1 MSKEFSKLHIRKM
14 PIAQYPRYTQT
25 TSTSNRTSLELKLAC
40 IRRLYATPITSN
52 RTSLELKQPCY
63 PDF

>member
-25 TSTSNRTSLELKLAC
+25 TSTSNRTSLELKLR
-40 IRRLYATPITSN
+40 IHIFRQKVS
-52 RTSLELKQPCY
+52 
-63 PDF
+63 

>member
-25 TSTSNRTSLELKLAC
+25 TSTSNRTSLELKL
-40 IRRLYATPITSN
+40 TPTIMSDVSIFLLLIAPVWN
-52 RTSLELKQPCY
+52 
-63 PDF
+63 